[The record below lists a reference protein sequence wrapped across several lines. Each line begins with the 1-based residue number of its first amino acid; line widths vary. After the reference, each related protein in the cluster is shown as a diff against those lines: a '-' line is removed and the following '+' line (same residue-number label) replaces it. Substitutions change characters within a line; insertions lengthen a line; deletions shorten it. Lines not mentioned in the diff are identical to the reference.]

1 MTHYVLDK
9 TISFISASVIDIST
23 FNTRNINYY
32 LLLIIIT
39 VPSNKIVISRMLH
52 NEIIEIYAD
61 KDEEG
66 DVAGQ
71 QTERQADVLGDGV
84 MDVVVAGDLESAV
97 LDLFSATIDSM
108 SSQDH
113 D

>member
-1 MTHYVLDK
+1 MTHYFLDK
-9 TISFISASVIDIST
+9 TISFVSANVIDFST
-23 FNTRNINYY
+23 LNIQNINFY

-39 VPSNKIVISRMLH
+39 VPSNKIVITRMLH

-84 MDVVVAGDLESAV
+84 MDVVVACDLKGAI
-97 LDLFSATIDSM
+97 LDFFSTTIDSM
-108 SSQDH
+108 SRQHH